1 MLPVNRESVL
11 KHITGFPNVKFV
23 TSPTYYHINQIAR
36 RALKSGIW
44 NKVNAIFQCKTIAG
58 EYIFGTERAIVLAL
72 EYAST
77 SRQFLE
83 HKRLTKLMFNF
94 SFSFVLV
101 ALKLSTLS
109 DNFSGMFYT
118 GSNVVTQYIWRCSSG
133 LVSGAGVFLG
143 SIISALDIAKACGTA
158 SPINGVGYFL
168 FLSRSLSSDIR
179 TFWYVLVGLTGR
191 AQDICVV
198 RVSFQ
203 LSSELLFTAVYPRTG
218 GVSGNCSRNLP
229 KPILKLSRAFSCET
243 SDGNMFQS

>member
-1 MLPVNRESVL
+1 MRVSFYWGVVVVERHMLPVNRESVL

-58 EYIFGTERAIVLAL
+58 EYIFGTERVIVLAL
-72 EYAST
+72 EYTST

-101 ALKLSTLS
+101 ALKLSTHLVIIS
-109 DNFSGMFYT
+109 RGCFT
-118 GSNVVTQYIWRCSSG
+118 PGSNVVTQYIWRCSSG

-198 RVSFQ
+198 RVFSISISISNYISQISITITIEFNN
-203 LSSELLFTAVYPRTG
+203 LIYSIRT
-218 GVSGNCSRNLP
+218 
-229 KPILKLSRAFSCET
+229 I
-243 SDGNMFQS
+243 